1 MDCPSLAT
9 IAVAPE
15 AAIRAVVAALA
26 APLPMQGSV
35 GAGRRQPTDQPT
47 DADFRKE

>member
-15 AAIRAVVAALA
+15 AAISRAAA
-26 APLPMQGSV
+26 APV
-35 GAGRRQPTDQPT
+35 TDADRPTDHRPT
-47 DADFRKE
+47 EADFRKE